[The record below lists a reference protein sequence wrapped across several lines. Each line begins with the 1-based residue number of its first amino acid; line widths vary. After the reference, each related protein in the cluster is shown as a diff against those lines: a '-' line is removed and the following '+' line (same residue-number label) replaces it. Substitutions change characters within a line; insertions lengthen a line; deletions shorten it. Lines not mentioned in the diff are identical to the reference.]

1 MWIPPEIQ
9 SRLAEHFHDDP
20 RRQLTRR
27 ELDVVRHVAH
37 GQRNAEIAKLL
48 FITEQ
53 TVKTHLGHIFHKTGT
68 RDRVE
73 LALYAVRLGI
83 VTLSAQR
90 R

>member
-1 MWIPPEIQ
+1 MWMPPEIQ
-9 SRLAEHFHDDP
+9 SRLAEHFQDDH

-68 RDRVE
+68 RDRVD

-83 VTLSAQR
+83 VTLPQR